1 MKKKTLVVA
10 IVAAMF
16 GFQSIAQ
23 AASIST
29 RVRILESKV
38 QKHAQLMERH
48 QKQNQ
53 QYQQQMQRGLSE
65 MRALKQEIQAKL
77 EKSED
82 PRQRLQ
88 RGNAPLRYTYP

>member
-10 IVAAMF
+10 IVSAMF
-16 GFQSIAQ
+16 GFQSIAE

-38 QKHAQLMERH
+38 QKHAQLLERQ

-53 QYQQQMQRGLSE
+53 QYQQQMQQGLNE
-65 MRALKQEIQAKL
+65 MRALKKEMQAKL
-77 EKSED
+77 EEEPDASK
-82 PRQRLQ
+82 RLHT
-88 RGNAPLRYTYP
+88 GNAPLRYTYP